1 MICRFA
7 VSTTNAFTLLERLDS
22 KLEASPGQFARA
34 NVNLAKD
41 WCTEKYPQKLEAMLI
56 INDGKDLF
64 LITGVGNALTPKN
77 DIAAMESSDNYA
89 LAGGRAMMTNCNMT
103 VE

>member
-1 MICRFA
+1 MDA
-7 VSTTNAFTLLERLDS
+7 HTLSYVRS
-22 KLEASPGQFARA
+22 KLTRKG
-34 NVNLAKD
+34 KT
-41 WCTEKYPQKLEAMLI
+41 WCTEKYLQKLEAMLI
-56 INDGKDLF
+56 VSDGKDLF
-64 LITGVGNALTPKN
+64 VIPGAGDVLTPKN